1 MKRKSLLFII
11 GALLICSVFLL
22 TGYIIHNNK
31 EDNNSS
37 KYDSISKE
45 KNTSF
50 DLKLVKSLYTES
62 DENLLYAP
70 LSTAYTLSML
80 SSGAKGNVLK
90 EINYVLNNY
99 DLTKKDNV
107 EGHYA
112 SVQGL
117 WINDIYKSEVKSN
130 FVNAL
135 KINYESNV
143 LYDSFEN
150 SIAINKW
157 LYDNTYKVINV
168 YDNPVIKTDVMNVI
182 NANFF
187 SPNWKYKFDEKLF
200 EEDKFYLK
208 DGTSI
213 NAQYFKS
220 EEVMLDADNFTG
232 FAKEYEN
239 GFTFY
244 GLFPKT
250 NVEDVI
256 SSFTL
261 DKLNGS
267 LTNKKAIIRIPRFDY
282 LDYVE
287 NITDGLTQMGL
298 EKSLTAEGKYS
309 LIGKNIFVSSFNEL
323 NLIDF
328 RPEGTMSPNEI
339 SNNENVINFE
349 KSFIFVVKENNK
361 DNIYFMGIVNKP
373 VEIINEENIEE

>member
-298 EKSLTAEGKYS
+298 EKGLTAEGKYS

-349 KSFIFVVKENNK
+349 KSFIFIVKENNK

>member
-99 DLTKKDNV
+99 DLTKKDNI

-150 SIAINKW
+150 SIAINNW

-200 EEDKFYLK
+200 EENKFYLK

>member
-112 SVQGL
+112 SAQGL

-261 DKLNGS
+261 DKLNVS

-349 KSFIFVVKENNK
+349 KSFIFIVKENNK

-373 VEIINEENIEE
+373 VEIMNEENIEE

>member
-261 DKLNGS
+261 DKLNVS

-349 KSFIFVVKENNK
+349 KSFIFIVKENNK

-373 VEIINEENIEE
+373 VEIMNEENIEE

>member
-117 WINDIYKSEVKSN
+117 WINNIYKSEVKSN

-349 KSFIFVVKENNK
+349 KSFIFIVKENNK

-373 VEIINEENIEE
+373 VEIMNEENIEE

>member
-298 EKSLTAEGKYS
+298 EKGLTAEGKYS

-349 KSFIFVVKENNK
+349 KSFIFIVKENNK

-373 VEIINEENIEE
+373 VEIMNEENIEE

>member
-99 DLTKKDNV
+99 DLTKKDNI

-349 KSFIFVVKENNK
+349 KSFIFIVKENNK

-373 VEIINEENIEE
+373 VEIMNEENIEE

>member
-99 DLTKKDNV
+99 DLTKKDNI

-298 EKSLTAEGKYS
+298 EKGLTAEGKYS

-373 VEIINEENIEE
+373 VEIMNEENIEE

>member
-99 DLTKKDNV
+99 DLTKKDNI

-213 NAQYFKS
+213 NAQYFKG

-267 LTNKKAIIRIPRFDY
+267 LSNKKAIIRIPRFDY

-349 KSFIFVVKENNK
+349 KSFIFIVKENNK

-373 VEIINEENIEE
+373 VEIMNEENIEE

>member
-99 DLTKKDNV
+99 DLTKKDNI

-349 KSFIFVVKENNK
+349 KSFIFIVKENNK

>member
-349 KSFIFVVKENNK
+349 KSFIFIVKENNK

-373 VEIINEENIEE
+373 VEIMNEENIEE

>member
-70 LSTAYTLSML
+70 LTTAYTLSML

-298 EKSLTAEGKYS
+298 EKGLTAEGKYS

-349 KSFIFVVKENNK
+349 KSFIFIVKENNK

>member
-99 DLTKKDNV
+99 DLTKKDNI

-150 SIAINKW
+150 SIAINNW

-200 EEDKFYLK
+200 EENKFYLK

-298 EKSLTAEGKYS
+298 EKGLTAEGKYS

-349 KSFIFVVKENNK
+349 KSFIFIVKENNK

-373 VEIINEENIEE
+373 VEIMNEENIEE

>member
-99 DLTKKDNV
+99 DLTKKDNI

-150 SIAINKW
+150 SIAINNW

-200 EEDKFYLK
+200 EENEFYLK

-256 SSFTL
+256 SSFTM

-287 NITDGLTQMGL
+287 NITDGLIQMGL
-298 EKSLTAEGKYS
+298 EKGLTAEGKYS

-339 SNNENVINFE
+339 SDNENVINFE
-349 KSFIFVVKENNK
+349 KSFIFVIKENNK